1 MSSQSKMNSAND
13 EIDLIE
19 LVKTLW
25 DKKIWII
32 ISTAICTAIAGIY
45 AFTAKEQWTSKAEVI
60 APKVTDLGSYFNVRK
75 EYARILGQEFDA
87 GALANGLFAKF
98 NLLSESLDERNEF
111 FVQSD
116 VYKKLIEGKDEKSQ
130 RSILSKLIH
139 ENITITKPDPKKEP
153 DLVGRRLSFS
163 AETPEDAQL
172 TLEEFI
178 ASASQS
184 AYQLEL
190 ENFLIDLNEVLS
202 DLTYEKTKFERDLSI
217 QRSVQLE
224 NLHNALNIAKE
235 AGIKD
240 YAKAFGATNDTA
252 LQAIAMS
259 ETKIPL
265 SDSKLSDGTYL
276 FMLGEKYLQAQ
287 IDVLTQKG
295 VIYPPRYYQVSEL
308 LKELEP
314 LLVKVKEAKANAF
327 SYQASPDY
335 PVVKDKPKRLFILLG
350 GAVAGGLLS
359 ALVLIMN
366 YLFKQNRRL
375 EDKE

>member
-25 DKKIWII
+25 DKKVWII
-32 ISTAICTAIAGIY
+32 ISTVICTAIAGIY

-87 GALANGLFAKF
+87 GSLANGLFAKF
-98 NLLSESLDERNEF
+98 NLLSESLNERNTF
-111 FVQSD
+111 FEQSD

-153 DLVGRRLSFS
+153 DLVGRRISFS

-172 TLEEFI
+172 TLEKFI
-178 ASASQS
+178 AFTSQS

-202 DLTYEKTKFERDLSI
+202 DLMYEK
-217 QRSVQLE
+217 
-224 NLHNALNIAKE
+224 
-235 AGIKD
+235 
-240 YAKAFGATNDTA
+240 
-252 LQAIAMS
+252 
-259 ETKIPL
+259 
-265 SDSKLSDGTYL
+265 
-276 FMLGEKYLQAQ
+276 
-287 IDVLTQKG
+287 
-295 VIYPPRYYQVSEL
+295 
-308 LKELEP
+308 
-314 LLVKVKEAKANAF
+314 
-327 SYQASPDY
+327 
-335 PVVKDKPKRLFILLG
+335 
-350 GAVAGGLLS
+350 
-359 ALVLIMN
+359 
-366 YLFKQNRRL
+366 
-375 EDKE
+375 

>member
-1 MSSQSKMNSAND
+1 MSSQLQMNSAND

-25 DKKIWII
+25 DKKIWIL
-32 ISTAICTAIAGIY
+32 ISTFICTAIAGIY

-60 APKVTDLGSYFNVRK
+60 APRVKDLDNYFNIRK

-87 GALANGLFAKF
+87 DALANGLFAKF
-98 NLLSESLDERNEF
+98 SLLSESLNERNTF
-111 FVQSD
+111 FEQYD

-130 RSILSKLIH
+130 RTILSNLIR
-139 ENITITKPDPKKEP
+139 EKIVITKPDPKKEP
-153 DLVGRRLSFS
+153 DLVGRRISFS

-172 TLEEFI
+172 TLEKFI
-178 ASASQS
+178 AFTSQS

-190 ENFLIDLNEVLS
+190 ENFLINLDEVLS

-217 QRSVQLE
+217 QRTVQLE

-240 YAKAFGATNDTA
+240 YAKAFSATNDTA

-295 VIYPPRYYQVSEL
+295 VIYPPRYYQANEL
-308 LKELEP
+308 LKELEL
-314 LLVKVKEAKANAF
+314 LLVKAKEAKANAF

-335 PVVKDKPKRLFILLG
+335 PVAKDKPKRLFTLLG
-350 GAVAGGLLS
+350 GAISGGLLS
-359 ALVLIMN
+359 ILVLIVG
-366 YLFKQNRRL
+366 YLFKKNRRQ
-375 EDKE
+375 ENKG

>member
-1 MSSQSKMNSAND
+1 MSSQSKTNSVND

-19 LVKTLW
+19 LLKTLW
-25 DKKIWII
+25 DKKIWIL
-32 ISTAICTAIAGIY
+32 ISTFVFTVIAGVY

-60 APKVTDLGSYFNVRK
+60 APKVTDLGTYFNVRK

-87 GALANGLFAKF
+87 GALANDLFAKF
-98 NLLSESLDERNEF
+98 NLLSESLNERNTF
-111 FVQSD
+111 FEQSD
-116 VYKKLIEGKDEKSQ
+116 VYKKLIEGKEEKSQ
-130 RSILSKLIH
+130 RAILSNLIR

-153 DLVGRRLSFS
+153 DLIGRRISFS

-172 TLEEFI
+172 TLGKFI
-178 ASASQS
+178 AFTSQS

-190 ENFLIDLNEVLS
+190 ENFLINLNEVFF
-202 DLTYEKTKFERDLSI
+202 DLTYEKAKFERDLSI

-240 YAKAFGATNDTA
+240 YSKAFGATNDTA

-335 PVVKDKPKRLFILLG
+335 PVVKDKPKK
-350 GAVAGGLLS
+350 GLL
-359 ALVLIMN
+359 LIIGGVIGLFLSSLCITIF
-366 YLFKQNRRL
+366 YLIKR
-375 EDKE
+375 